1 MLKMKAACERC
12 SAPLGLTDEAYICS
26 YECTFCLVCADELH
40 RECPNC
46 QGNLL
51 LRPSRN
57 SSPTQVAKTGFKAK
71 LEKILP

>member
-1 MLKMKAACERC
+1 MLKMKAACECC

-26 YECTFCLVCADELH
+26 FECTYCPSCKDEMLSV
-40 RECPNC
+40 CPNC

-51 LRPSRN
+51 LRPSRRT
-57 SSPTQVAKTGFKAK
+57 SPTEVAKTGFKAK